1 MDPFLLTDPRLA
13 FIALLAGVVAMLTT
27 LNVAARPAAVRTG
40 QVALALAVSS
50 IFFMFTRF
58 ANLFY
63 LPILATYVDT
73 AVRTGR
79 VDVLYG
85 QIQWVVIGA
94 AAGAFLSWIL
104 LPTFVAVYEAGI
116 QAVQDHGSM
125 VRVLLGVWTPRGAR
139 TLLGCLRSPVV
150 LVSWSRGG
158 RRLPL
163 DFLAWNIAASA
174 VWTVG
179 ALCALH
185 VSALL
190 PRFEATAVLLSGLV
204 NAFAAIAFTLFVD
217 PKAAVITDQAVKKVR
232 PEQDVLCMSFYLG
245 LGNFIGG
252 LLGLAVLPLGVAMIQ
267 GGTVYLGQGG
277 AGLAD
282 SLWALVALNAL
293 VTLLASTTVA
303 SRVSAAITRNVATA
317 LAVYNFFFLVTRLAQ
332 QVYAPILGSVRDS
345 VVRGQASPDSLLGV
359 FRWVITGASLGIL
372 AGWLLMPTFVE
383 IYNRA
388 VAALD
393 RRHGST
399 LSLLLAM
406 LSPRNWLAFLRCLRL
421 PSNFGVTL
429 QDLRILPKG
438 FLIGNVLVVAIH
450 TIGVLAAIYAGA
462 LLSSSLARTAT
473 LLSSVINGVA
483 TILVSVVV
491 DPTMARITD
500 QAALGQRPLRHV
512 HAMSVFL
519 VAGMLVG
526 TLLSQVFFVP
536 AANIIALGA
545 RLLDLV
551 FQAL

>member
-79 VDVLYG
+79 VDILYG

-125 VRVLLGVWTPRGAR
+125 VRVLLGVWTLRGAR
-139 TLLGCLRSPVV
+139 TLVGCLRSPVV

-345 VVRGQASPDSLLGV
+345 VVRGQASPESLLGV

-388 VAALD
+388 VAAWTD
-393 RRHGST
+393 ATARREPPAGHA
-399 LSLLLAM
+399 LAAE
-406 LSPRNWLAFLRCLRL
+406 LAGLPPLHRR

-545 RLLDLV
+545 QLLDWV
-551 FQAL
+551 FQTL

>member
-50 IFFMFTRF
+50 IFFMLTRF

-116 QAVQDHGSM
+116 RAVQDNGSM
-125 VRVLLGVWTPRGAR
+125 VRVLLGVWTPRGVR
-139 TLLGCLRSPVV
+139 SLLSCLRSPMV

-163 DFLAWNIAASA
+163 DFLVWNIAASA

-232 PEQDVLCMSFYLG
+232 PEQDVLSMSFYLG

-252 LLGLAVLPLGVAMIQ
+252 LLGLAVLPLGVAMIRA
-267 GGTVYLGQGG
+267 GTVYLGQGG
-277 AGLAD
+277 AGFAD

-303 SRVSAAITRNVATA
+303 SRVSAAITRSVATA

-332 QVYAPILGSVRDS
+332 QVYAPVLGSVRDS
-345 VVRGQASPDSLLGV
+345 VVRGQASPESLLGM
-359 FRWVITGASLGIL
+359 FRWVIAGASLGIL

-399 LSLLLAM
+399 LGLLLAM
-406 LSPRNWLAFLRCLRL
+406 VSPRNWLAIPRCMRL
-421 PSNFGVTL
+421 PSNFGVTF
-429 QDLRILPKG
+429 QDLRVLPKG
-438 FLIGNVLVVAIH
+438 FLIGNILVVAIH

-545 RLLDLV
+545 RLLDWV
-551 FQAL
+551 FQTL